1 MTHPRAEGPRADRSY
16 RGRFA
21 PSPTGHLHLGSLFT
35 ALASYLEA
43 RARGGTWLLR
53 IDDIDSPRCSIEAT
67 DSILRTLERFGLS
80 WDEPPVYQHR
90 RIARYQEALRV
101 LDDARQLYACVCTR
115 RKLANGGVSRAY
127 PGTCRDTGAENRTG
141 AHALR
146 VRSESARIAFH
157 DRLQGNV
164 FQDVAREIGDF
175 VVRRRDGLIAYHLAT
190 VVDDADAGITEVVRG
205 QDLLEST
212 PRQIL
217 LQRRLGLAEPA
228 YCHVPVIIGASG
240 LKLSKQ
246 NHAPMVDE
254 SAPGRILFSLLG
266 LLRQRPPAE
275 LAEATAAEVLD
286 WGTRHWSIERM
297 AGAPTIGAEIE

>member
-1 MTHPRAEGPRADRSY
+1 M
-16 RGRFA
+16 
-21 PSPTGHLHLGSLFT
+21 FT

-43 RARGGTWLLR
+43 RARGGAWLLR
-53 IDDIDSPRCSIEAT
+53 IDDLDSPRCSTEAT
-67 DSILRTLERFGLS
+67 DSILRTLERFGLN

-90 RIARYQEALRV
+90 RIARYQEALH
-101 LDDARQLYACVCTR
+101 LLEHDGQLYPCVCTR
-115 RKLANGGVSRAY
+115 RELASHRAY
-127 PGTCRDTGAENRTG
+127 PGTCRTPGPRNRTG
-141 AHALR
+141 AQALR
-146 VRSESARIAFH
+146 LRTEGAPIAFH
-157 DRLQGNV
+157 DRLQGHT

-190 VVDDADAGITEVVRG
+190 VVDDAEAGITEVVRG
-205 QDLLEST
+205 QDLLDST

-228 YCHVPVIIGASG
+228 YCHVPLIIGASG

-254 SAPGRILFSLLG
+254 SAPGRILYSLLK
-266 LLRQRPPAE
+266 LLRQGPPAE
-275 LAEATAAEVLD
+275 LAEASAAEVLD

-297 AGAPTIGAEIE
+297 AGAPPISADVE